1 MTGIRTRIAVS
12 AIFAAA
18 LALLFIPNDAAAH
31 YPQISPIGNLVINMN
46 ETGPLIRFLVS
57 DRDTPSN
64 DLVLTYRSDNPTLI
78 PEDDDH
84 ITLGGTGQDRTITVT
99 PAQDQYGEANVTV
112 IVTDGDGDQ
121 NREPFLVVVN
131 RPI

>member
-64 DLVLTYRSDNPTLI
+64 DLVLTYRSDNPALI

>member
-1 MTGIRTRIAVS
+1 MTGIRARIAFS

-18 LALLFIPNDAAAH
+18 LTLLFIPNDAAAH

-46 ETGPLIRFLVS
+46 ETGPLVRFLVS

-64 DLVLTYRSDNPTLI
+64 DLILTYRSDNPTLI

-84 ITLGGTGQDRTITVT
+84 ITLGGAGQDRTITIT